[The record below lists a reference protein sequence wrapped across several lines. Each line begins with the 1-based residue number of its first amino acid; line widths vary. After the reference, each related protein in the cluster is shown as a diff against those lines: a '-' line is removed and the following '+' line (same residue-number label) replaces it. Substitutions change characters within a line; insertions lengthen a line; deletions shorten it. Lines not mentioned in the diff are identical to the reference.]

1 MYTHAGQ
8 STIRM
13 DAMGLLPPPPPPPAS
28 LSDDP
33 APVESEDEQIDDS
46 RRNWSPEVL
55 LALAKIWR
63 RVCRGNPDV
72 GRVERLQ
79 LVFDAFQQQRMM
91 VADGGSATR
100 SRKAVEDKLYAMKQ
114 MYRFI
119 VKMNGNF
126 RHGSRRNVPT
136 WFELTKEERR
146 AVR

>member
-1 MYTHAGQ
+1 
-8 STIRM
+8 
-13 DAMGLLPPPPPPPAS
+13 MGLPPPPPAS

-63 RVCRGNPDV
+63 RVCRANPDV

-126 RHGSRRNVPT
+126 RHGSRKSVPT